1 MRTLILYSI
10 FFSLFFISACRSTG
24 IRERPFF
31 VDDWFVSIQGMP
43 KDSGY
48 MLTFTSEKWNDVIGN
63 SSTWNIVGDTLI
75 LDDFSETRES
85 KNEKNY
91 IRSKSMK
98 YLLKNYTD
106 NSFEAIPRFEEKMDS
121 YITLLFEKN

>member
-1 MRTLILYSI
+1 LRTLILYSI